1 MPSADVARFPIRFD
15 AVYRVVSTALL
26 LLPADSYVEL
36 AGDEVRVRMAWGF
49 RSRFPRAAV
58 TAAAPYGR
66 RPISRG
72 VHGFAGRWLVNGSG
86 DGIVS
91 LELQPAQRAWVVGFP
106 VRLRTLLVSVQDPA
120 GLVAAL
126 QR

>member
-15 AVYRVVSTALL
+15 PVFRVLSTALL

-49 RSRFPRAAV
+49 RSRFPSAAI
-58 TAAAPYGR
+58 AAASPYDR

-86 DGIVS
+86 EGVVS
-91 LELQPAQRAWVVGFP
+91 LELRPAQRAWVLGFP

-126 QR
+126 RR

>member
-1 MPSADVARFPIRFD
+1 
-15 AVYRVVSTALL
+15 
-26 LLPADSYVEL
+26 
-36 AGDEVRVRMAWGF
+36 
-49 RSRFPRAAV
+49 
-58 TAAAPYGR
+58 
-66 RPISRG
+66 

-91 LELQPAQRAWVVGFP
+91 LELRPAQRAWVMGFP

-126 QR
+126 RR

>member
-49 RSRFPRAAV
+49 RSRFSRAAI
-58 TAAAPYGR
+58 AAAALSDR

-72 VHGFAGRWLVNGSG
+72 VHGFAGRWLVNGAG

-91 LELQPAQRAWVVGFP
+91 LDLRPAQRAWVLGFP